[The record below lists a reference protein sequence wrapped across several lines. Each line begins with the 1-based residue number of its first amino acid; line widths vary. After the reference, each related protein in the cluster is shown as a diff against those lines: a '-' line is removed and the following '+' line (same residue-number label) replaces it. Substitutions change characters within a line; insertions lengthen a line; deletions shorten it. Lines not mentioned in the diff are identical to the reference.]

1 MIKRVTV
8 KCRNL
13 KSVEA
18 NHLHLITQG
27 DKNLDRNLFTV
38 PNWDNLNKEMLTIH

>member
-1 MIKRVTV
+1 MIKKVIQ

-13 KSVEA
+13 KLVEA
-18 NHLHLITQG
+18 NHLHLNTQW
-27 DKNLDRNLFTV
+27 DKNLDRHLFTV